1 MVRAPQSTRLLGCS
15 GCVCGQV
22 LCSLP
27 QHPTPTS
34 GCVGAAPHSSSL
46 PDAGVGW
53 EWPSCFPSTPP
64 IPHQQQREGV
74 RPQGGRASS
83 AGRPRSLPS
92 VPGSQPREC
101 RTPMGWVCMWSWMEL
116 SECCSWNQEAWVQV
130 LASHWLCDL
139 GHVSSPL

>member
-1 MVRAPQSTRLLGCS
+1 MIRAPQSTRLSGCS

-22 LCSLP
+22 LRSLP
-27 QHPTPTS
+27 QHPTPIS

-53 EWPSCFPSTPP
+53 EWPSCFPYTPP

-101 RTPMGWVCMWSWMEL
+101 RTRAHTERGSCAAQSRRRPG
-116 SECCSWNQEAWVQV
+116 
-130 LASHWLCDL
+130 
-139 GHVSSPL
+139 GKRSPRRGPSAHSTR